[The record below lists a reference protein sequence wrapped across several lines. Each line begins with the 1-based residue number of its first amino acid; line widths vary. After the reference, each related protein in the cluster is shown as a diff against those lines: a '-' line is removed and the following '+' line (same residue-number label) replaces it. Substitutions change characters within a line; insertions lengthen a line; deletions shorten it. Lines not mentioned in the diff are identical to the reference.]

1 MNFVDIATIEISSG
15 SGGNGHISFRKE
27 KYVPKGGPDGGN
39 GGKGGDVIIKSIK
52 NLNTLLDF
60 KYKRHFKAENGHN
73 GGKSG
78 KTGKDGKDIYIYVPV
93 GTVIK
98 DLDGNLLCD
107 LSEPDQEY
115 IAAKGGNGGWGNVM
129 FATPTNQAPRRANPG
144 LPGEEKTLILEL
156 KLLADVGFVG
166 FPNVGKSTLI
176 STISAAKP
184 KIADYPFTTLVPNLG
199 IVRIS
204 DSKNFVVADIPGL
217 IEGASGGKGL
227 GFQFLRHI
235 ERCRAL
241 LFMISAESDNPEK
254 DYKIL
259 RDELEAYNTDL
270 AYKKRIICIT
280 KIDIL
285 TEKEINKLKKITFNE
300 KNTPKILISS
310 ISNFNIEELKY
321 LMWNSINEE

>member
-1 MNFVDIATIEISSG
+1 MNFVDIATIEICSG

-39 GGKGGDVIIKSIK
+39 GGKGGDVIIKSVK

-60 KYKRHFKAENGHN
+60 KYKRHFKAENGQN

-78 KTGKDGKDIYIYVPV
+78 KTGRDGKDIYIYVPV

-98 DLDGNLLCD
+98 DIDGNLLCD
-107 LSEPDQEY
+107 LSESDQEY
-115 IAAKGGNGGWGNVM
+115 IAARGGNGGWGNMM
-129 FATPTNQAPRRANPG
+129 FATPTNQAPKRANSG

-156 KLLADVGFVG
+156 KLLADVGLVG

-184 KIADYPFTTLVPNLG
+184 KIADYPFTTLIPNLG

-204 DSKNFVVADIPGL
+204 DSKSFVVADIPGL
-217 IEGASGGKGL
+217 IEGASEGKGL

-259 RDELEAYNTDL
+259 KDELETYNSDL
-270 AYKKRIICIT
+270 AFKKRIICIT

-285 TEKEINKLKKITFNE
+285 KDKEITKLAKLKFNE

-310 ISNFNIEELKY
+310 VSNYNIEELKY
-321 LMWNSINEE
+321 LMWNTINEE